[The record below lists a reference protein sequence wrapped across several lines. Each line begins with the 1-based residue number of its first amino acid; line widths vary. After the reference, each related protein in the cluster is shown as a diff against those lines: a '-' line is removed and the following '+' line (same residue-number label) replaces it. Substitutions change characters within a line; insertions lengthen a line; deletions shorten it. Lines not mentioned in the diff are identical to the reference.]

1 MPKDFGIS
9 KKTVKNIALYL
20 LLFFA
25 MLAIDI
31 VTKLMVTKYFS
42 VGISVSIIEG
52 VLDFTYVRNP
62 GAAFGIFSNNTIVL
76 AVSSVVILIG
86 IVVATVKFKPK
97 NELVKIA
104 ICMICSGAVGNLID
118 RIRLGYVVDFIDVD
132 FFNFPVFNV
141 ADCFVCIGAFMLAMY
156 ILIAKD

>member
-76 AVSSVVILIG
+76 AVFSVVILIG